1 MFSEIR
7 EAGHRPAFLTPG
19 GLSAILAVLCVAPLA
34 HAQGGQ
40 LQSLPS
46 APAPAPASSSAAA
59 PPSGP
64 APGQPP
70 EGAVSGMGDINL
82 YPKRLVIDEHNRVAS
97 IGIYNRTTN
106 TGDYDITLVDKMM
119 TEDGQIIDMAQVS
132 DPAVAARV
140 KTSSPFL
147 RWSPHRVTLG
157 NNESQLIRVMAHVPP
172 DLPPG
177 EYHTHFSVVAVPPDD
192 GGLSIQQAAGQ
203 AGSKGIGV
211 HITPRFGISIPVI
224 VRVGAT
230 TLTVGITD
238 IALTPM
244 ADGKPGIG
252 MTITREGTRS
262 AFGDIAV
269 TAAGGGAPVAQ
280 VRGLGVYTEINRRL
294 VKLAIDPKAN
304 PAALTHG
311 ARLTITYTD
320 DDASPGKILAR
331 QEFTVP

>member
-1 MFSEIR
+1 MVSEIR
-7 EAGHRPAFLTPG
+7 GAANRRVNIKLGWCSPVVAM
-19 GLSAILAVLCVAPLA
+19 LCAASLA

-46 APAPAPASSSAAA
+46 AAA
-59 PPSGP
+59 PTSSPKHD
-64 APGQPP
+64 QPP
-70 EGAVSGMGDINL
+70 EGAVTGMGDINL
-82 YPKRLVIDEHNRVAS
+82 YPKRVVIDEHNRVAS

-106 TGDYDITLVDKMM
+106 AGDYDITLVDKMM
-119 TEDGQIIDMAQVS
+119 TEDGQIVDLATVTDAAAQ
-132 DPAVAARV
+132 AHV
-140 KTSSPFL
+140 KTSSGFL

-192 GGLSIQQAAGQ
+192 GGLSIQQATGQ
-203 AGSKGIGV
+203 DNAKGIGV

-230 TLTVGITD
+230 TLNVGITD
-238 IALTPM
+238 IALTSMP
-244 ADGKPGIG
+244 DGKRGIAL
-252 MTITREGTRS
+252 TITREGTRS
-262 AFGDIAV
+262 AFGDISV
-269 TAAGGGAPVAQ
+269 TAAGVNTPLAQ
-280 VRGLGVYTEINRRL
+280 VRGLGVYTEINHRL
-294 VKLAIDPKAN
+294 VKLAIDPKAS
-304 PAALTHG
+304 PALLTHG

-320 DDASPGKILAR
+320 DDTAPGKILAR

>member
-1 MFSEIR
+1 MISEIR
-7 EAGHRPAFLTPG
+7 GAASHRANVKFG
-19 GLSAILAVLCVAPLA
+19 WFSAVIALLCATSMA

-46 APAPAPASSSAAA
+46 AATNNAAPAP
-59 PPSGP
+59 GP
-64 APGQPP
+64 THDQPP
-70 EGAVSGMGDINL
+70 EGAVTGMGDINL
-82 YPKRLVIDEHNRVAS
+82 YPKRVVIDEHNRVAS
-97 IGIYNRTTN
+97 IGIYNRTNN

-119 TEDGQIIDMAQVS
+119 IEDGQIVDLATVT

-140 KTSSPFL
+140 KTSSGFL

-192 GGLSIQQAAGQ
+192 GSLSIQQATGQ
-203 AGSKGIGV
+203 DNPKGIGV

-230 TLTVGITD
+230 SLSVGITQ
-238 IALTPM
+238 M
-244 ADGKPGIG
+244 AVILMPDGKPGIA

-262 AFGDIAV
+262 AFGDISV
-269 TAAGGGAPVAQ
+269 TAAGSNAPLAQ
-280 VRGLGVYTEINRRL
+280 VRGMGVYTEITHRL
-294 VKLAIDPKAN
+294 VKLAIDPKAS
-304 PAALTHG
+304 PALYAHG

-320 DDASPGKILAR
+320 DDAAPGKILAL